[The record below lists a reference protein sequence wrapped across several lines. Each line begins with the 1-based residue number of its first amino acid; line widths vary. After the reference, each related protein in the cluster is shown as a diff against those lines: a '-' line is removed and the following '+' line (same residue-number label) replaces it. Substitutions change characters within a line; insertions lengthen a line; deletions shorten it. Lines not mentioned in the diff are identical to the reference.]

1 MRKKEMVIVD
11 LNRKNALQAFNEIQR
26 VVKAAKSWKI
36 ATRIEIT
43 VLDGMIQLIGNG
55 FVKHLEAATTGSC
68 KLVVPLIHWYELI
81 KMSQDKVLKIVI
93 TPGEAMIGRVTV
105 NVVTT
110 FFETDRILRSIPL
123 AANPK
128 TLDYLKLEYQGYTP
142 EELEFN
148 QVVSKIE
155 EAKREFDECVASAA
169 YILSPLRISKKEL
182 MKMVLQRLKEK
193 EKIDF
198 EI

>member
-1 MRKKEMVIVD
+1 MVIVELD
-11 LNRKNALQAFNEIQR
+11 TKKALRTFTEIQR
-26 VVKAAKSWKI
+26 VVKAAKLWKI
-36 ATRIEIT
+36 STRAEIT
-43 VLDGMIQLIGNG
+43 VLDGMIELVGHG
-55 FVKHLEAATTGSC
+55 FVKHLEASTTGTC
-68 KLVVPLIHWYELI
+68 KLVVPLIHWFELI
-81 KMSQDKVLKIVI
+81 NTSQAKILKIVI
-93 TPGEAMIGRVTV
+93 TEGEAMVGRVTV
-105 NVVTT
+105 NVATT

-128 TLDYLKLEYQGYTP
+128 VLDYLKLEYQGFTR

-148 QVVSKIE
+148 QVVTKIE

-169 YILSPLRISKKEL
+169 YILSPLRITKKEL